1 MQRTTLNRNL
11 LFFFLILEVPSGH
24 LQESDLQRAGVE
36 AERPRSRPVVGQ
48 VRDAGVLGDG
58 LSYGK
63 KGSASR
69 DAVVRKMTLKFTNPA
84 IGMVLGQD
92 F

>member
-48 VRDAGVLGDG
+48 VRDAGVLGAG
-58 LSYGK
+58 LSHGK